1 MLDRKII
8 TKNSK
13 VELRS
18 GHMNMLPRMVT
29 GDAWQQHRQLQML
42 KGVYK
47 TTQCDY
53 EFRGCQKGSQCC
65 FAHTTDNDREIDAEV
80 MPLRFKV

>member
-1 MLDRKII
+1 ML
-8 TKNSK
+8 S
-13 VELRS
+13 
-18 GHMNMLPRMVT
+18 RMTT
-29 GDAWQQHRQLQML
+29 GSSWEQHRQLQML

-47 TTQCDY
+47 TAQCDY
-53 EFRGCQKGSQCC
+53 EFRGCSKGNKCC